1 LEPLVV
7 MVPRDEEM
15 IADLVRVAD
24 QLLIDW
30 EHWEGN

>member
-1 LEPLVV
+1 

-30 EHWEGN
+30 ENWEGN